1 MQNSKQVSHGDS
13 SKKTPVTN
21 TSKII
26 EGIITMTSKGVG
38 YVASLDLK
46 EDIEIAPE
54 HVNTALHKDTV
65 EVAVGGKNRFDR
77 VQGTVTKIVSR
88 NKTNFVGTV
97 AKEGGKTF
105 IIPDD
110 KKMYVDIVIPHQPK
124 DLEAPEGSKVLVRMT
139 RWEKTSRTPE
149 GEILEIIGIAGEHN
163 TEMESIVRE
172 RGFDTAFP
180 ETVEAEAKAI
190 RAKESPTPASEI
202 ATRRDF
208 RKTLTFTIDPIDA
221 KDFDDAI
228 SFKKLADG
236 KFEIGVHIADVSHY
250 VRPGTALD
258 REAVKRG
265 FSVYLVDRTIPML
278 PEILSNDLCSL
289 NAHEDKLA
297 FSSVF
302 VMDSNGA
309 ISDRWFGKSI
319 INSAKRF
326 TYEAAQETLDAKSG
340 EYFEELNTLNK
351 IAYKLREE
359 KWKNGAI
366 DFEQDEVKFELDKAG
381 RPIRVYRKTRKD
393 AHKLVEEYMLLAN
406 REVAEVL
413 YKAHNKEGQKPTGV
427 ALYRIHD
434 VPDREKIADF
444 SAFVRALGF
453 DLPIRKDG
461 EIKAKDL
468 QALMNA
474 VAGKAEESMIRTAAV
489 RSMAKAIYSTANIG
503 HFGLAFE
510 YYTHFTSPIRRYA
523 DLVIHRIL
531 QHHLMS
537 EKIPERDWAGFEKMA
552 ADNTE
557 KEISAADAE
566 RASIKYKQVEYM
578 KERIGQ
584 VFDGVISGVT
594 EWGIYVE
601 DKETRCEGMIKIRDI
616 GDDFYV
622 LDQKNYAL
630 VGEKT
635 KRRFRLGDSI
645 KYKVVAADMERRTL
659 DYSLE
664 K

>member
-1 MQNSKQVSHGDS
+1 
-13 SKKTPVTN
+13 
-21 TSKII
+21 
-26 EGIITMTSKGVG
+26 
-38 YVASLDLK
+38 
-46 EDIEIAPE
+46 
-54 HVNTALHKDTV
+54 
-65 EVAVGGKNRFDR
+65 
-77 VQGTVTKIVSR
+77 
-88 NKTNFVGTV
+88 
-97 AKEGGKTF
+97 
-105 IIPDD
+105 
-110 KKMYVDIVIPHQPK
+110 MYVDIVIHQPK

-444 SAFVRALGF
+444 QPLCGAWLTCHQ
-453 DLPIRKDG
+453 KDG

-489 RSMAKAIYSTANIG
+489 RSMARRSTRPPISDISVLLLNI
-503 HFGLAFE
+503 
-510 YYTHFTSPIRRYA
+510 THTSP
-523 DLVIHRIL
+523 
-531 QHHLMS
+531 
-537 EKIPERDWAGFEKMA
+537 
-552 ADNTE
+552 
-557 KEISAADAE
+557 
-566 RASIKYKQVEYM
+566 
-578 KERIGQ
+578 
-584 VFDGVISGVT
+584 
-594 EWGIYVE
+594 
-601 DKETRCEGMIKIRDI
+601 
-616 GDDFYV
+616 
-622 LDQKNYAL
+622 
-630 VGEKT
+630 
-635 KRRFRLGDSI
+635 RRF
-645 KYKVVAADMERRTL
+645 ADMRTW
-659 DYSLE
+659 SFTE
-664 K
+664 FSSTT